1 MFLFS
6 KSFFVVVELGF
17 SMVLERDGIEEVNG
31 DQMIVYLFWELDFI
45 FWALGSVE
53 VVQLD
58 LY

>member
-45 FWALGSVE
+45 FQALGSVE